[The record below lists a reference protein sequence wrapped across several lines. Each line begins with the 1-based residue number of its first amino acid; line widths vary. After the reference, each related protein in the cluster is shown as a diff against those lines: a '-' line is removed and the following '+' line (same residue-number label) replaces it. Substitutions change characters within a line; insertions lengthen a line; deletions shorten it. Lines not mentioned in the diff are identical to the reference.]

1 MTLSESDV
9 SMLWEIGR
17 GYTGAEFDHYLDAVR
32 RRLTALEERGIQI
45 TKNHVRA
52 AGTAELTP

>member
-1 MTLSESDV
+1 M
-9 SMLWEIGR
+9 GR
-17 GYTGAEFDHYLDAVR
+17 GYSAAEFDYYLEAVR

-45 TKNHVRA
+45 TKNHVRP